1 MVKQTRTELRLN
13 DTDDLVQMLVAA
25 SDGSYTWTPN
35 EIEWEDGWDEVEIV
49 DEVSKGSGRWTEH
62 MLTIVNFRGKLYG
75 IEWESG
81 LTEEQ
86 EDEFYP
92 SNRSV
97 YEVDK
102 TEKVVY
108 TYSRKSS

>member
-1 MVKQTRTELRLN
+1 MVKQTREVRQLS
-13 DTDDLVQMLVAA
+13 DIDDLVQMLVVA
-25 SDGSYTWTPN
+25 SDDSYTWTPN
-35 EIEWEDGWDEVEIV
+35 EIQWEDGWDEVEII

-62 MLTIVNFRGKLYG
+62 MLTIVKFRDKLYG

-81 LTEEQ
+81 LTENQ
-86 EDEFYP
+86 ENEFYP
-92 SNRSV
+92 TDRSV

-108 TYSRKSS
+108 TYTKKS